1 MQSKRFPL
9 ARVFPELQPQIAI
22 KVLQVVG
29 SDAAQADDRR
39 RFGFRHRATKVE
51 QEIVMSNWTHLQ

>member
-29 SDAAQADDRR
+29 SDTAQAETG

-51 QEIVMSNWTHLQ
+51 QEVVMSNWTHLQ